1 MKSYDRLL
9 AAIVLSALMLTSVF
23 TYEMSAQNQ
32 RIKVTVSGHITDKA
46 SGETLSGPGC
56 SLKAREPQRTTTDF
70 TR

>member
-46 SGETLSGPGC
+46 SGETLIGAGG
-56 SLKAREPQRTTTDF
+56 AH
-70 TR
+70 

>member
-46 SGETLSGPGC
+46 SGETLIGAGV
-56 SLKAREPQRTTTDF
+56 LTAETAG
-70 TR
+70 